1 MKGQSKMSDQIQAI
15 ALRIRELREI
25 SGLSVGTLA
34 KEMGV
39 TSETYAG
46 YESGEIDIPIG
57 FLYELANKYKVEL
70 TAILTGSEPKLRSYS
85 LVRSGDG
92 VVVNR
97 KKQYH
102 YLSLAYNFVGKKG
115 EPFMVTIDPKEEDD
129 DVSLSSHP
137 GQEFNYMVEGRLQ
150 IFIDGHEAVL
160 ETGDSLYFDSNKPH
174 GMKALDDK
182 PAKLLAII
190 IH

>member
-1 MKGQSKMSDQIQAI
+1 MKGRREMSNQIQGI
-15 ALRIRELREI
+15 AERIRELREI

-34 KEMGV
+34 KEIGV
-39 TSETYAG
+39 PTETYVG
-46 YESGEIDIPIG
+46 YESGDTDIPIG

-85 LVRSGDG
+85 LVRKGDG
-92 VVVNR
+92 VVVER

-115 EPFMVTIDPKEEDD
+115 EPFMVTIDPKGENDD
-129 DVSLSSHP
+129 ISFSSHP

-150 IFIDGHEAVL
+150 VFIDGHETVL
-160 ETGDSLYFDSNKPH
+160 EAGDSLYFDSTKPH

-190 IH
+190 I

>member
-1 MKGQSKMSDQIQAI
+1 MSNQIRAI

-34 KEMGV
+34 KEIGV
-39 TSETYAG
+39 PTETYVA
-46 YESGEIDIPIG
+46 YESGEVDIPVG

-85 LVRSGDG
+85 LVRKGDG
-92 VVVNR
+92 VVVER
-97 KKQYH
+97 KKQYR
-102 YLSLAYNFVGKKG
+102 YLSLAYNFIGKKG
-115 EPFMVTIDPKEEDD
+115 EPFMVTIDPKGENDD
-129 DVSLSSHP
+129 ISVSSHP

-150 IFIDGHEAVL
+150 VIIDGHEAIL
-160 ETGDSLYFDSNKPH
+160 EEGDSLYFDSAKPH

-190 IH
+190 IQ

>member
-1 MKGQSKMSDQIQAI
+1 MSEQIKAI
-15 ALRIRELREI
+15 AIRIRELREI
-25 SGLSVGTLA
+25 SGLSAGTLA

-39 TSETYAG
+39 SAETYIG
-46 YESGEIDIPIG
+46 YESGEIDIPVG

-70 TAILTGSEPKLRSYS
+70 TVILTGSEPRLRSYS
-85 LVRSGDG
+85 VVRKGDG
-92 VVVNR
+92 VVVDR

-102 YLSLAYNFVGKKG
+102 YLSLAYNFVGKKA
-115 EPFMVTIDPKEEDD
+115 EPFMVTIDPKGEND

-150 IFIDGHEAVL
+150 IFIDGHEAIL
-160 ETGDSLYFDSNKPH
+160 ETGDSLYFDSSKLH

>member
-1 MKGQSKMSDQIQAI
+1 MSEQIKAI
-15 ALRIRELREI
+15 AMRIRELREI
-25 SGLSVGTLA
+25 SGLSAGTLA

-39 TSETYAG
+39 STETYLG
-46 YESGEIDIPIG
+46 YESGEIDIPVG

-70 TAILTGSEPKLRSYS
+70 TVILTGSEPKLRSYS
-85 LVRSGDG
+85 IVRKGDG
-92 VVVNR
+92 VVVDR

-102 YLSLAYNFVGKKG
+102 YLSLAYNFVGKKA
-115 EPFMVTIDPKEEDD
+115 EPFMVTIDPKKEDD

-150 IFIDGHEAVL
+150 IFIDGHEAIL
-160 ETGDSLYFDSNKPH
+160 ETGDSLYFDSQKPH

>member
-1 MKGQSKMSDQIQAI
+1 MSEQIKAI
-15 ALRIRELREI
+15 AMRIRELREI
-25 SGLSVGTLA
+25 SGLSAGTLA

-39 TSETYAG
+39 STETYLG
-46 YESGEIDIPIG
+46 YESGEIDIPVG

-70 TAILTGSEPKLRSYS
+70 TAILTGSEPRLRSYS
-85 LVRSGDG
+85 IVRKGDG
-92 VVVNR
+92 VVVDR
-97 KKQYH
+97 RKQYH

-129 DVSLSSHP
+129 EVSLSSHP

-150 IFIDGHEAVL
+150 IFIDGHEAIL
-160 ETGDSLYFDSNKPH
+160 ETGDSLYFDSQKPH

>member
-1 MKGQSKMSDQIQAI
+1 MKKMSDQIQAI
-15 ALRIRELREI
+15 AIRIRELREI
-25 SGLSVGTLA
+25 SGLSAGTLA

-39 TSETYAG
+39 STETYLG

-85 LVRSGDG
+85 LVRKGDG
-92 VVVNR
+92 VVVDR

-115 EPFMVTIDPKEEDD
+115 EPFMVTIDPKEEGD

-137 GQEFNYMVEGRLQ
+137 GQEFNYMVEGRLK
-150 IFIDGHEAVL
+150 IFIDGHEAIL
-160 ETGDSLYFDSNKPH
+160 ETGDSLYFDSTKPH

>member
-1 MKGQSKMSDQIQAI
+1 MSEQIKAI
-15 ALRIRELREI
+15 AIRIRELREI
-25 SGLSVGTLA
+25 SGLSAGTLA

-39 TSETYAG
+39 STETYVG
-46 YESGEIDIPIG
+46 YESGEIDIPVG

-70 TAILTGSEPKLRSYS
+70 TVILTGSEPKLRSYS
-85 LVRSGDG
+85 IVRKGDG
-92 VVVNR
+92 VVVDR

-102 YLSLAYNFVGKKG
+102 YLSLAYNFVGKKA

-150 IFIDGHEAVL
+150 IFIDGHEAIL
-160 ETGDSLYFDSNKPH
+160 ETGDSLYFDSQKPH

>member
-1 MKGQSKMSDQIQAI
+1 
-15 ALRIRELREI
+15 
-25 SGLSVGTLA
+25 
-34 KEMGV
+34 
-39 TSETYAG
+39 
-46 YESGEIDIPIG
+46 
-57 FLYELANKYKVEL
+57 
-70 TAILTGSEPKLRSYS
+70 
-85 LVRSGDG
+85 
-92 VVVNR
+92 VVDR

-115 EPFMVTIDPKEEDD
+115 EPFMVTIDPKEEGD

-137 GQEFNYMVEGRLQ
+137 GQEFNYMVEGRLK
-150 IFIDGHEAVL
+150 IFIDGHEAIL
-160 ETGDSLYFDSNKPH
+160 ETGDSLYFDSTKPH

>member
-1 MKGQSKMSDQIQAI
+1 MSDQIQAI

-34 KEMGV
+34 KEIGV
-39 TSETYAG
+39 STETYVS
-46 YESGEIDIPIG
+46 YESGEIDIPVG

-85 LVRSGDG
+85 LVRKGDG
-92 VVVNR
+92 VVVER

-115 EPFMVTIDPKEEDD
+115 EPFMVTIDPKEGNE

-150 IFIDGHEAVL
+150 LFIDGHEAIL
-160 ETGDSLYFDSNKPH
+160 EEGDSLYFDSTKAH
-174 GMKALDDK
+174 GMKALGDK